1 MKISNK
7 KVEWILHPFP
17 HAIIDD
23 FFPDDVFKNISSVK
37 NDEIEDLKRTNLTSL
52 ELNKKEFG
60 IAGTSKAFRIPI
72 EIMGMGNGKKLFSKF
87 MPESKIITLA
97 SHKDFGGYYPYH
109 QSTRKGLL
117 GAHVDHSNLD
127 GNIHFS
133 NSIFYSHK
141 QWKKEWG
148 GETILFNS
156 TGLKPE
162 VYIEPKPNRMI
173 LFIHSNTSFHGV
185 NKILCPDEVIRKT
198 YYMDYYIN
206 PSDIPLL
213 NDNIR
218 NSGLKKGLKFTHHT
232 TTFIPFFP
240 LGIKS
245 FKLDSIKTIMFYIL
259 NYTKYSLFKF
269 NFISRLRPFFKR
281 FLR

>member
-1 MKISNK
+1 MEISNK
-7 KVEWILHPFP
+7 KVEWKLHPFP

-23 FFPDDVFKNISSVK
+23 FFPKDVFENIYSVK

-52 ELNKKEFG
+52 ELKKKEFG
-60 IAGTSKAFRIPI
+60 ITGTSKAFRIPI

-141 QWKKEWG
+141 QWKKDWG
-148 GETILFNS
+148 GETILFDA
-156 TGLKPE
+156 TGLKPQ

-185 NKILCPDEVIRKT
+185 NRILCPDEVIRKT

-213 NDNIR
+213 NENIIK
-218 NSGLKKGLKFTHHT
+218 SGFKKELKFTHHT

-245 FKLDSIKTIMFYIL
+245 FRLDSVKTMMFYIM

-269 NFISRLRPFFKR
+269 NFISRLRPFFIKI
-281 FLR
+281 LR

>member
-1 MKISNK
+1 M
-7 KVEWILHPFP
+7 HPFP

-23 FFPDDVFKNISSVK
+23 FFPNDVFKNISSVK

-60 IAGTSKAFRIPI
+60 ITGTSKAFRIPI

-185 NKILCPDEVIRKT
+185 NRILCPDEVIRKT

-213 NDNIR
+213 NDNLR
-218 NSGLKKGLKFTHHT
+218 KSGLKKGLKFTHHT

-245 FKLDSIKTIMFYIL
+245 FKLDSIKTMMFYIM

-281 FLR
+281 ILR